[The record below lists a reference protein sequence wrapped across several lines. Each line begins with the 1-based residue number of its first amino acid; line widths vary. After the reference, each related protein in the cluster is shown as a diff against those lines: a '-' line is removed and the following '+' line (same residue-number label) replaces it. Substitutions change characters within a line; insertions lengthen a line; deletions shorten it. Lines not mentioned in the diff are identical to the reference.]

1 MSHTVADIS
10 LINHMSALRLL
21 QLQNWANFSRVGV
34 TPDQEIRECEKAQQ
48 SVLQPADKGK
58 ILNPHLH
65 FHQNFNSFHHASH
78 CLLFSYPQPCGSR
91 LYQGE

>member
-1 MSHTVADIS
+1 
-10 LINHMSALRLL
+10 
-21 QLQNWANFSRVGV
+21 
-34 TPDQEIRECEKAQQ
+34 
-48 SVLQPADKGK
+48 VLQPADKGK